1 MGNRNVIYF
10 HQVVWQREKSRLLL
24 ILLVPFFFLTMA
36 ISEFKYQFSNV
47 EEHTN
52 RSGKKK
58 QDFP

>member
-1 MGNRNVIYF
+1 MAEREIQVITNITSTF
-10 HQVVWQREKSRLLL
+10 
-24 ILLVPFFFLTMA
+24 FFFLTMA

-47 EEHTN
+47 EEDTN